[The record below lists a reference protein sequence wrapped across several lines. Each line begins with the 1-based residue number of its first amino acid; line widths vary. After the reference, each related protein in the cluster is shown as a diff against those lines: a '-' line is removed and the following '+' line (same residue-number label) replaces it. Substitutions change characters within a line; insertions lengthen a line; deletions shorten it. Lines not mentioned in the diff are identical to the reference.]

1 MKKAQYRF
9 GGFRLA
15 SASREIWRDGQP
27 VHLPRRVFDCI
38 LYLLENRERAIG
50 RDELVAAVWGRV
62 DVADT
67 QLSQLMR
74 RVRRALGD
82 DGQSQQMIVTVQG
95 YGYRWAMPTEVG
107 WAGEVSAS
115 GPDSRVDVLHA
126 DNDRGSMIAEKI
138 FEPAGFD
145 GNRQASG
152 RSAFSQ
158 ATFRPM
164 LIAGILALAI
174 AIGITGFVLES
185 SRVGSSRIL
194 PENVTVPH
202 VIVLP
207 VAVEAPAESAWVR
220 LGIMDVVAD
229 RLRTSGLVVP
239 PSESVVATL
248 QGTGSDRTPSELEA
262 FFGGSPLVHGT
273 ATKAPSGWTVALWT
287 HAGDDIRRTAQA
299 EAQDPIGAARSAADR
314 LAAALGRTLARD
326 PGEGETFDGRVA
338 RVRAALLA
346 NEIAA
351 ARSLLR
357 AEDLG
362 KDTLELRY
370 WRAQTEFRAGDL
382 DQAKGLL
389 DELLK
394 EPGVRANA
402 VMHGRVLIARG
413 GVFIRQGDYASA
425 DADFDGAVQRLYD
438 LDESPEYAEALA
450 GRGITRVALNRLEEA
465 ASDLGRARLQ
475 MERAGDA
482 YGATRVDAN
491 LGLFELVRHRP
502 AAALPYLQGA
512 VERFESFGAISPV
525 LSTLNAQFDAY
536 AYLLRWP
543 EALAVS
549 ERRWALRDRAVDPMQ
564 RYLIGVDRSRVF
576 TALGRYREASAAL
589 DAIEAEF
596 PDMRKQVVQVMRTQ
610 QADLAWRMGQ
620 SGRAALLARRA
631 LADGSCA
638 DASPPCGTL
647 LLLYQ
652 RALMADDE
660 EPRRAIDM
668 LQGDGPEAPMAPVL
682 LVAEAEW
689 AAHQG
694 ESEVAGA
701 RFAQALASADEE
713 GMPSDVALVAT
724 AYARW
729 LLEHKRFD
737 DAAAVAGRV
746 SAWAEHDFDCALL
759 QVAVLRAYGGAGP
772 WEDALQRARSLAG
785 ERTIPSALAT
795 PPS

>member
-9 GGFRLA
+9 GGFQLA
-15 SASREIWRDGQP
+15 SASREIWQHGHP

-50 RDELVAAVWGRV
+50 RDELVAAIWGRV

-82 DGQSQQMIVTVQG
+82 DGQSQQVIVTVQG
-95 YGYRWAMPTEVG
+95 YGYRWAMPTELEAVG
-107 WAGEVSAS
+107 EASAS
-115 GPDSRVDVLHA
+115 APDSRTDLLQT
-126 DNDRGSMIAEKI
+126 DDGRDRTIAEKA
-138 FEPAGFD
+138 FEPSGF
-145 GNRQASG
+145 GGGRQASG
-152 RSAFSQ
+152 RSTSTQ
-158 ATFRPM
+158 TTFRPM
-164 LIAGILALAI
+164 LIAGIVALAI
-174 AIGITGFVLES
+174 AIGITVLVLES
-185 SRVGSSRIL
+185 SRVGSPGIL
-194 PENVTVPH
+194 SGSVTVPH

-207 VAVEAPAESAWVR
+207 VAVDAPAESAWVR

-248 QGTGSDRTPSELEA
+248 QGTGSDRAPDELEDL
-262 FFGGSPLVHGT
+262 FSGSPLVHGA
-273 ATKAPSGWTVALWT
+273 ATRSPSGWAVALWT

-299 EAQDPIGAARSAADR
+299 EAQDPIEAARAAADR
-314 LAAALGRTLARD
+314 LAAALGRTLAGD
-326 PGEGETFDGRVA
+326 PEEGETFDGRVA

-382 DQAKGLL
+382 VQARGLL
-389 DELLK
+389 DELLE
-394 EPGVRANA
+394 EPAVRIQAA
-402 VMHGRVLIARG
+402 MHGRVLIARG
-413 GVFIRQGDYASA
+413 GVFIRQGDYARA
-425 DADFDGAVQRLYD
+425 HADFDGAVQQLHD
-438 LDESPEYAEALA
+438 LDETPEYAEALA

-502 AAALPYLQGA
+502 AAALPYLQDA

-576 TALGRYREASAAL
+576 TALGRYREANDAL

-596 PDMRKQVVQVMRTQ
+596 PDMRKQIVQVMRTQ

-620 SGRAALLARRA
+620 PGRAVLVAREA
-631 LADGSCA
+631 LADGACA
-638 DASPPCGTL
+638 DASPPCGML

-652 RALMADDE
+652 RALIAGGE
-660 EPRRAIDM
+660 TPRRAIDM
-668 LQGDGPEAPMAPVL
+668 LQGEAPEALSAPVL
-682 LVAEAEW
+682 VVAEAEW

-701 RFAQALASADEE
+701 RFAQALASADEV

-729 LLEHKRFD
+729 LLEHNRFD

-746 SAWAEHDFDCALL
+746 SAWAGHDFDCALL
-759 QVAVLRAYGGAGP
+759 QVAVLRAYGAAGP
-772 WEDALQRARSLAG
+772 WEVALQRARSLAG
-785 ERTIPSALAT
+785 ERTIPTALAA